1 MQLGTRIVFDQDGEI
16 VAFLG
21 EMLGNVP
28 LRKEITKLDYIDLE
42 YASID
47 QTIHRI
53 VKINPETKLPVL
65 ERIHAELTPEERIKE
80 LEDQILLMANEN
92 TGGIL

>member
-1 MQLGTRIVFDQDGEI
+1 MQIGARIVYDQDGEI

-21 EMLGNVP
+21 EMMGNMLP
-28 LRKEITKLDYIDLE
+28 RKEITRLDYIDIE
-42 YASID
+42 YEEINYN
-47 QTIHRI
+47 IHQI
-53 VKINPETKLPVL
+53 VKVDPKTKLPVL

-80 LEDQILLMANEN
+80 LEDQILLLANEN

>member
-1 MQLGTRIVFDQDGEI
+1 MQIGTRIVYDQDGEI

-21 EMLGNVP
+21 EMMGNMP
-28 LRKEITKLDYIDLE
+28 PRKEITKLDHIDLE
-42 YASID
+42 YESID
-47 QTIHRI
+47 YNIYRI
-53 VKINPETKLPVL
+53 ARVDPETKRPVL

-80 LEDQILLMANEN
+80 LEDQILLMENEN